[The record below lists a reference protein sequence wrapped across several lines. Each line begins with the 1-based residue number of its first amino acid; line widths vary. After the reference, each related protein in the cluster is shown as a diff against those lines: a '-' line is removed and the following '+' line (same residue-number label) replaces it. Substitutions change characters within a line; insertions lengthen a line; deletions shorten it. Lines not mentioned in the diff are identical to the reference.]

1 MSDAVTPEVAAD
13 GSARSPRV
21 TRWRKWGYILVGI
34 LTFAVLTLAV
44 AQPLLFGFA
53 SNPQAYGFVQTDAKG
68 NPQEE
73 KRGAFIVL
81 FPTDT
86 NRFPSTTI
94 ELLATNRPGV
104 VDEVSGV
111 HLYPGEIAQILIQT
125 ASAGEPTDY
134 RIYRS
139 GAPVPI
145 RVARQP
151 GGKQVIL
158 RLQSGDWEPGAY
170 ILDIPAE
177 GMFGGRTFFHFYVD
191 TPPTGGNN

>member
-1 MSDAVTPEVAAD
+1 MLAVM
-13 GSARSPRV
+13 G
-21 TRWRKWGYILVGI
+21 
-34 LTFAVLTLAV
+34 LAV

-53 SNPQAYGFVQTDAKG
+53 PNPQAYGFVQTDAKG
-68 NPQEE
+68 NPQED
-73 KRGAFIVL
+73 KRGAFVVL
-81 FPTDT
+81 FPTDS

-104 VDEVSGV
+104 VDEISGV

-139 GAPVPI
+139 GAPAPEPI
-145 RVARQP
+145 KVARQP

-158 RLQSGDWEPGAY
+158 RRQSGEWEPGAY
-170 ILDIPAE
+170 IVDIPAE

-191 TPPTGGNN
+191 APPTGGNN